1 MKKAISL
8 VLVLIMVLGCASLV
22 ACGGGGGGGETP
34 PSVDG
39 LSWDDIPIYAGAEQ
53 IQKGSW
59 AIPPVQG
66 DWSKIEW
73 RYYRINGEVNDVA
86 MEVEMKRMVTMFYK
100 MEMPKNG
107 WQEIERTETQDMS
120 WGYYS
125 KNNGQD
131 GAIVWVSSNERNAV
145 FALMRA
151 AR

>member
-1 MKKAISL
+1 MKKSISL
-8 VLVLIMVLGCASLV
+8 VLVLIMMLSCASLV
-22 ACGGGGGGGETP
+22 ACGGGGGGGETL
-34 PSVDG
+34 PSVAG
-39 LSWDDIPIYAGAEQ
+39 LTWDDIPIYAEAEQ

-66 DWSKIEW
+66 DWSKVEW
-73 RYYRINGEVNDVA
+73 RYYRMNDEVNDVG
-86 MEVEMKRMVTMFYK
+86 MVTMFYK

-125 KNNGQD
+125 KNNEQD
-131 GAIVWVSSNERNAV
+131 GAIVWVGSDERNTV